1 MATQIKTIKQ
11 KISSVQN
18 IRKITRTMETVS
30 VAKMRKTINRAVA
43 SRDYAKYA
51 LEILMTLVNERNI
64 SHNLM
69 ESRTGDTT
77 LLVIIASNKG
87 LCGSYNLNVSKI
99 VAKYIKENP
108 SMKFDCIVI
117 GKQAEKIARRF
128 NLPILE
134 RYHEFKDDFGL
145 EQIKVLRRQLV
156 NLFSERNHYHN
167 VVVAYTEFVKQMVT
181 RAGIKEILP
190 VTTRIS
196 KKIVQESEA
205 GIDTFTPNKRGM
217 AEYIFEP
224 SEQRVLDKL
233 IPNFISTLLFQVM
246 LEANASEHSSRM
258 FAMKNATE
266 NATEIIE
273 DLILT
278 YNRAR
283 QANITQEVA
292 EIIAGAEALQTQ

>member
-11 KISSVQN
+11 KIGSVQN
-18 IRKITRTMETVS
+18 IRKITKTMETVS
-30 VAKMRKTINRAVA
+30 VAKMRKAINRAVA
-43 SRDYAKYA
+43 SREYAKYA

-64 SHNLM
+64 SHPLM
-69 ESRTGDTT
+69 ESRNGDTT

-87 LCGSYNLNVSKI
+87 LCGSYNMNVSKM
-99 VAKYIKENP
+99 VAKYIKEN
-108 SMKFDCIVI
+108 SNMKFDCIVI

-128 NLPILE
+128 NLNIIE
-134 RYHEFKDDFGL
+134 KYHEFKDDFGL
-145 EQIKVLRRQLV
+145 GQVKMLRRQLIK
-156 NLFSERNHYHN
+156 LFSEKNHYHN
-167 VVVAYTEFVKQMVT
+167 VIVAYTEFIKQMVT

-190 VTTRIS
+190 ITTKIS
-196 KKIVQESEA
+196 GAIVQE
-205 GIDTFTPNKRGM
+205 IDSGSDNFTPNKRGM

-273 DLILT
+273 DLVLT

>member
-11 KISSVQN
+11 KIGSVQN
-18 IRKITRTMETVS
+18 IRKITKTMEMVS
-30 VAKMRKTINRAVA
+30 VAKMRKAINRAVA

-51 LEILMTLVNERNI
+51 LEILMTLINERNI
-64 SHNLM
+64 SHPLM
-69 ESRTGDTT
+69 ESRVGDTT

-87 LCGSYNLNVSKI
+87 LCGSYNMNVSKT
-99 VAKYIKENP
+99 VAKYMKENP
-108 SMKFDCIVI
+108 TMKFDCIVI

-128 NLPILE
+128 GLNILD

-145 EQIKVLRRQLV
+145 EQIKMLRRQIV
-156 NLFSERNHYHN
+156 ALFSEKNHYHN
-167 VVVAYTEFVKQMVT
+167 VVIAYTEFVKQMVS
-181 RAGIKEILP
+181 RAGVKEILP
-190 VTTRIS
+190 VTTKIS
-196 KKIVQESEA
+196 EKIVQENDT
-205 GIDTFTPNKRGM
+205 GVDTFTPNKRGM

-233 IPNFISTLLFQVM
+233 IPNFISTLLFQVL

-258 FAMKNATE
+258 FAMKNATD
-266 NATEIIE
+266 NATGILE
-273 DLILT
+273 DLVLT